1 MRLHECRGHRG
12 AAAPLR
18 RDRVQTRRQV
28 HRLRGAAVRQGPA
41 GAGERGRDRPPAR
54 AGARAGDRARN
65 ALGRLH
71 AGGED
76 VPLRAVPGLN
86 LRPGGDR
93 VHGRHAGS
101 RLRRLGRGPG
111 RDRRREQGLGW
122 PVPMCP
128 SRSAGGSRAC
138 RRRPSGR
145 PRRPGGPGSRS
156 PTRDCPGGITR
167 SVVRLADVLVTQ
179 LPPFVC
185 ATALI
190 LASWQFNRKPFS
202 EDAALL
208 LSLIVLCAYSAA
220 SSVWQVR
227 RSVQRDLVPRR
238 RRLEALLKELDA
250 S

>member
-1 MRLHECRGHRG
+1 M
-12 AAAPLR
+12 
-18 RDRVQTRRQV
+18 
-28 HRLRGAAVRQGPA
+28 
-41 GAGERGRDRPPAR
+41 
-54 AGARAGDRARN
+54 
-65 ALGRLH
+65 
-71 AGGED
+71 
-76 VPLRAVPGLN
+76 
-86 LRPGGDR
+86 
-93 VHGRHAGS
+93 
-101 RLRRLGRGPG
+101 
-111 RDRRREQGLGW
+111 
-122 PVPMCP
+122 
-128 SRSAGGSRAC
+128 
-138 RRRPSGR
+138 
-145 PRRPGGPGSRS
+145 
-156 PTRDCPGGITR
+156 
-167 SVVRLADVLVTQ
+167 LVTQ